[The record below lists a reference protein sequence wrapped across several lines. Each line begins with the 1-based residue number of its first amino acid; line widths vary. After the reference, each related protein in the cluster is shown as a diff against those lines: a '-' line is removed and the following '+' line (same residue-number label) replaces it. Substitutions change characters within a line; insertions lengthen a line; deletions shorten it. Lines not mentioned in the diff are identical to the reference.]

1 MKATPP
7 CLLRGDLNFISLF
20 QSSFIPYV
28 SVDHAR
34 KPAPF
39 ANMLVP
45 NLTSLVH
52 PSSLSWQDLCELQA
66 PCSSKMFDTCS
77 TCCSAFI
84 HWSSDASSSVR
95 CLQRQ
100 TSTNIPTPL
109 TFTSGQLRQI
119 RPRSDPYDYFIVR
132 PPSIAASSPLSTS
145 SAAINMCVCFCT
157 TGTGIASN
165 HPGAKQLPNPSSSS
179 SLRDGDDQL
188 WRLGQYNGSLFFTH
202 AWGFGKDDEDDNNS
216 ETGWKILNWA

>member
-1 MKATPP
+1 MPENLPP
-7 CLLRGDLNFISLF
+7 VQICW
-20 QSSFIPYV
+20 
-28 SVDHAR
+28 
-34 KPAPF
+34 
-39 ANMLVP
+39 LVP
-45 NLTSLVH
+45 NLTSQQ
-52 PSSLSWQDLCELQA
+52 PSPLSWQDLCEVQA

-84 HWSSDASSSVR
+84 HWSSDASSSSVR

-132 PPSIAASSPLSTS
+132 LPPSSIAAARFPPVQQQSTC
-145 SAAINMCVCFCT
+145 ACFST